1 MLAIMCSLV
10 STPCNV
16 YNINSAVVLAF
27 SPTYPRTKSLHIH
40 HDITSSRNSIVNSA
54 AMNTKL
60 AYKNLHNE
68 DEDDSSIQSS
78 RNETAILP
86 RVIDVSVDVNLDI
99 QKNVIHYND
108 LDDEPVDAISS
119 SSYNVS
125 FTDSSSNQDMDSLI
139 GEGGDGIDSSSST
152 SSSLTN
158 DLEDVIKQKNIYLN
172 QPKAIEPTKSK
183 PSKKFVSPIEMMKKV
198 PKVEPIHMSTV

>member
-1 MLAIMCSLV
+1 
-10 STPCNV
+10 
-16 YNINSAVVLAF
+16 
-27 SPTYPRTKSLHIH
+27 
-40 HDITSSRNSIVNSA
+40 
-54 AMNTKL
+54 MNTKL

-86 RVIDVSVDVNLDI
+86 RVIDVSVDVNVDI

-108 LDDEPVDAISS
+108 LDDEPVVS

-139 GEGGDGIDSSSST
+139 GEGEDGIDIST
-152 SSSLTN
+152 SSSLNN

>member
-1 MLAIMCSLV
+1 
-10 STPCNV
+10 
-16 YNINSAVVLAF
+16 
-27 SPTYPRTKSLHIH
+27 
-40 HDITSSRNSIVNSA
+40 
-54 AMNTKL
+54 MNTKL

-78 RNETAILP
+78 GNETAILP
-86 RVIDVSVDVNLDI
+86 RVIDVSVDVNVDI

-108 LDDEPVDAISS
+108 LDDEPVAS

-139 GEGGDGIDSSSST
+139 GEGEDGIDIST
-152 SSSLTN
+152 SSSLNN
-158 DLEDVIKQKNIYLN
+158 DLEDVIKQKNICLN